1 MKNRTYS
8 KLRGMVSAVALAAT
22 IAVPSATV
30 AQEVTLKSAD
40 GTVNLVGDFV
50 EFTDNNYVIR
60 TGLGDLRISA
70 SRVSCEGDACPT
82 FDAVE
87 ADVVIAGSDTVG
99 LGVMPLLLSG
109 YAAFLG
115 AEATVTATDTD
126 GEILA
131 ELIGD
136 EGFGDPLG
144 SLLVNSTGSSDA
156 FTKLLDRSAQVGMA
170 SRRIRPAEARA
181 LRDDGAGNMIN
192 PDNEHIIAIDSL
204 VMITHP
210 SNPINTLTTDQLR
223 GIYSGQITNWS
234 EVGGNDGSIAI
245 YTRAETSGTR
255 QVFEERLFGEGGLN
269 SSANLIVAED
279 NNGMAA
285 AINDDV
291 NAIGYVGYAFQRGA
305 QPVTL
310 INECGINMTPDPFSA
325 RTEEYALQR
334 FLYIYNR
341 ADTLDEESA
350 AFVEYATSDAS
361 DDVIAKSGFIDLG
374 IARQAQSLDSA
385 RGIQLLN
392 ADVDA
397 FEGAVVREMM
407 QTMTQYDRLSS
418 TFRFRTGS
426 SNLDRRGELNL
437 ERLADYLETQP
448 EGSKVLIV
456 GFTDDVGAFES
467 NRDLS
472 IGRAQQV
479 QDTLQSFAG
488 DRLAGIEFASAG
500 FGEVSPS
507 ACNTTDNGRGI
518 NRRVEVW
525 IQSANG

>member
-1 MKNRTYS
+1 
-8 KLRGMVSAVALAAT
+8 
-22 IAVPSATV
+22 
-30 AQEVTLKSAD
+30 
-40 GTVNLVGDFV
+40 
-50 EFTDNNYVIR
+50 
-60 TGLGDLRISA
+60 
-70 SRVSCEGDACPT
+70 
-82 FDAVE
+82 
-87 ADVVIAGSDTVG
+87 
-99 LGVMPLLLSG
+99 
-109 YAAFLG
+109 
-115 AEATVTATDTD
+115 
-126 GEILA
+126 
-131 ELIGD
+131 
-136 EGFGDPLG
+136 
-144 SLLVNSTGSSDA
+144 
-156 FTKLLDRSAQVGMA
+156 
-170 SRRIRPAEARA
+170 
-181 LRDDGAGNMIN
+181 
-192 PDNEHIIAIDSL
+192 
-204 VMITHP
+204 
-210 SNPINTLTTDQLR
+210 
-223 GIYSGQITNWS
+223 
-234 EVGGNDGSIAI
+234 
-245 YTRAETSGTR
+245 
-255 QVFEERLFGEGGLN
+255 
-269 SSANLIVAED
+269 
-279 NNGMAA
+279 
-285 AINDDV
+285 
-291 NAIGYVGYAFQRGA
+291 
-305 QPVTL
+305 
-310 INECGINMTPDPFSA
+310 MTPDPFSA

-437 ERLADYLETQP
+437 ERLADYLEDQP

-472 IGRAQQV
+472 INRAQQV

-518 NRRVEVW
+518 NRLVEVW